1 MRLRMLGRFEIEK
14 DGDRVTVA
22 SAPVRGLLAALMLEE
37 GRAVPTNL
45 LIESLWDRPPR
56 SATSNLR
63 VHIAHLRRQ
72 LSAVCPL
79 LAARLVTLRGNGSTG
94 YALRAEGAELDVTQF
109 RRLSSR
115 GDLDRREERY
125 ADAERTLTEALAL
138 WRGPIGLD
146 CTASAKLRS
155 RLETLGEL
163 RLSVQERLAAVRI
176 MLGATTDL
184 LPEINDVLSV
194 APLREASWANLV
206 RARYLAGDVDGA
218 FQTWSRAAQAL
229 RNELGVDPADDLRH
243 LQNAMLRRDTDAV
256 RRPCLEGHVG
266 SAVQSL

>member
-1 MRLRMLGRFEIEK
+1 
-14 DGDRVTVA
+14 
-22 SAPVRGLLAALMLEE
+22 
-37 GRAVPTNL
+37 
-45 LIESLWDRPPR
+45 
-56 SATSNLR
+56 
-63 VHIAHLRRQ
+63 
-72 LSAVCPL
+72 
-79 LAARLVTLRGNGSTG
+79 
-94 YALRAEGAELDVTQF
+94 LRAEGTELDVSMF

-125 ADAERTLTEALAL
+125 AEAERTLSEALEL

-146 CTASAKLRS
+146 CTASAKLRD

-184 LPEINDVLSV
+184 LPEINDVLSI

-229 RNELGVDPADDLRH
+229 RDELGVDPSADLCR
-243 LQNAMLRRDTDAV
+243 LQHAMLQRDSAAV
-256 RRPCLEGHVG
+256 RRPCLELQVG
-266 SAVQSL
+266 QSL